1 MIHIMI
7 QTTIVEE
14 GKTLI
19 LDLNDVFPL
28 RKGSFSKV
36 IEGIKR
42 RKYNPT
48 FFQVIRKEHIE
59 EIMVNTLAFFI
70 DHKQPHRFGN
80 RIFNVFCQA
89 IENSLIADEENEEYE
104 QLDYGRF
111 SSLRTEIT
119 RRNADKNPGDKSGR
133 LDLIINCENCIIGVE
148 AKVRHFV
155 KNPFDVYNDIIDTEK
170 QKNSQEN
177 VRKVILCKRGT
188 KVDRKKTKDWIV
200 VNWED
205 ILIANIEDKND
216 IYAPLW
222 EGLKIAFRGEKIMN
236 EEDLKLV
243 ADNQEDYL
251 MMYKMIKGISE
262 ALKDKADSLK
272 KAVESCNIPN
282 TNIRIWG
289 EFGEHA
295 EPRVVIEKTKKGES
309 EEVIENTKKSETEYV
324 VDIIV
329 SAKGYRFLAFDR
341 GNSVQTKINKS
352 LEKEGFGRADW
363 TDLLDD
369 KPTERALINKV
380 PKELMEGLEKSGEF
394 FTAKENETEKIAKI
408 GERIYSIITKSNY

>member
-1 MIHIMI
+1 MIHSMI
-7 QTTIVEE
+7 ETSIFGEGTTLSLNLSEIFPISE
-14 GKTLI
+14 GPFCKI
-19 LDLNDVFPL
+19 
-28 RKGSFSKV
+28 
-36 IEGIKR
+36 IEAIKQR
-42 RKYNPT
+42 ENHPT

-59 EIMVNTLAFFI
+59 EIMVNALAFFM
-70 DHKQPHRFGN
+70 DSKQPHSFGN

-89 IENSLIADEENEEYE
+89 IENSLITNPENKEYE
-104 QLDYGRF
+104 PLDYGRF

-119 RRNADKNPGDKSGR
+119 HRINEDKSGR
-133 LDLIINCENCIIGVE
+133 LDLIIDCENCIIGVE

-155 KNPFDVYNDIIDTEK
+155 KNPFDVYNDLIKTEK
-170 QKNSQEN
+170 QKKSKEN
-177 VRKVILCKRGT
+177 VRKVILCKKAT
-188 KVDRKKTKDWIV
+188 NVDPEKTKGWIV

-205 ILIANIEDKND
+205 ILIENIEDKND
-216 IYAPLW
+216 VYAPLW

-243 ADNQEDYL
+243 ADNQEDYV

-262 ALKDKADSLK
+262 ALKDKANSLK
-272 KAVESCNIPN
+272 KAVESCKIVIPN

-295 EPRVVIEKTKKGES
+295 EPRVVIEKTKK
-309 EEVIENTKKSETEYV
+309 SETQYV

-380 PKELMEGLEKSGEF
+380 PKELMEGLEQSGDF
-394 FTAKENETEKIAKI
+394 FSGKENETEKIAKI